1 MDCKKVMW
9 YLEDGRTYLLLDCK
23 DGSGAVVLFT
33 CFVSRFSLFLPLS
46 FDLVWPSLTF
56 DLRICF
62 YFNVIYSRFC
72 SAFFVNSFSDTLL
85 CNFPFHLFILFSLKK
100 QSSFS
105 LLSVSLSFI
114 KYSFSSMSVK
124 FCFLSSFPYSFSPL
138 FLSASLLL
146 SLFSSFLSIPCYL
159 FYSLFSL
166 LPFYFVSFS
175 LPSSLFL
182 SFLYH
187 FALVRFFFTFLIH
200 LFPFQLKKNYLITRY
215 AHNYS
220 LMRNN

>member
-138 FLSASLLL
+138 FLSAFCQPFTFSLFLLSFHSLLSFLFIIFSSPILFCFFL
-146 SLFSSFLSIPCYL
+146 SSFFPLSFFSLPFCFSSFFFYIPHT
-159 FYSLFSL
+159 FI
-166 LPFYFVSFS
+166 SF
-175 LPSSLFL
+175 P
-182 SFLYH
+182 
-187 FALVRFFFTFLIH
+187 T
-200 LFPFQLKKNYLITRY
+200 
-215 AHNYS
+215 
-220 LMRNN
+220 